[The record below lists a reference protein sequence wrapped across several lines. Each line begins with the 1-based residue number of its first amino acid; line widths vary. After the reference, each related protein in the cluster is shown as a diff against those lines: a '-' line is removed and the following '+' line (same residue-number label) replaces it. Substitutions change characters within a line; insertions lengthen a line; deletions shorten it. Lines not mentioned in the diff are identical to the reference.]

1 MDVRW
6 GYNNIRIKD
15 GDTWKA
21 AFQTNRGL
29 FEPLVMFFGL
39 TNSPATF
46 QTMMNDIFREEIAEG
61 WVVIYMDDILVFSKD
76 KNEHQEQVKR
86 ILEKLRQH
94 QLSLKAEKCYFEKE
108 EIEFLGLIISEKGIR
123 MDPHKVKAITDWPIP
138 TTKRELQQFLGFVN
152 FYRRFVKGFT
162 KIAKPLTKLTG
173 KTNWLWTELQQK
185 AFQELKNEVTSE
197 RVLIIPK
204 PGKPFRMETD
214 ASDFAIAAILS
225 QLDDE
230 GKWRPVAF
238 LSRSLNDAERNYEIY
253 DKEML
258 AIMHG
263 FCQIS
268 KPDRQPRAAPL
279 QPNEI
284 PSEPWAIISID
295 LIRSLIPSK
304 GKDMILVIVDRFSKK
319 AYFLPCN
326 TTITSQGVANLYRD
340 HIFKEHGLPKK
351 VISDRGSQFVSG
363 FIKGLYQNLGIKA
376 NPSTAYHPQ
385 TDGQT
390 ERVNQE
396 LEEYLRIYVNERQN
410 DWVD

>member
-1 MDVRW
+1 MASPFFFVKKKDGTLRPVQDYQKLNEMTIKNRYPLPLISELIDKLVEAKYFSKMDVRW

-86 ILEKLRQH
+86 ILEKLQQH

-138 TTKRELQQFLGFVN
+138 MTKRELQQFLGFVN
-152 FYRRFVKGFT
+152 FYRRFVKGFA

-173 KTNWLWTELQQK
+173 KTDWLWTELQQK
-185 AFQELKNEVTSE
+185 AFQELKDEVTSE
-197 RVLIIPK
+197 WVLIIPK

-225 QLDDE
+225 QLDNN

-238 LSRSLNDAERNYEIY
+238 LSRSLNDAE
-253 DKEML
+253 
-258 AIMHG
+258 
-263 FCQIS
+263 
-268 KPDRQPRAAPL
+268 
-279 QPNEI
+279 
-284 PSEPWAIISID
+284 
-295 LIRSLIPSK
+295 
-304 GKDMILVIVDRFSKK
+304 
-319 AYFLPCN
+319 
-326 TTITSQGVANLYRD
+326 
-340 HIFKEHGLPKK
+340 
-351 VISDRGSQFVSG
+351 
-363 FIKGLYQNLGIKA
+363 
-376 NPSTAYHPQ
+376 
-385 TDGQT
+385 
-390 ERVNQE
+390 
-396 LEEYLRIYVNERQN
+396 
-410 DWVD
+410 